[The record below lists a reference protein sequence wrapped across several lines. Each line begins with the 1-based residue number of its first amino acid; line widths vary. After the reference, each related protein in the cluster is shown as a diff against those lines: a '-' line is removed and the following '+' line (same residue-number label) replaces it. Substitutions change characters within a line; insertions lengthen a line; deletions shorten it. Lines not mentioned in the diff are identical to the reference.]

1 MDVRGIVMAAQQ
13 RLAHGEELQSAVR
26 DALQSQLG
34 LLHQTRE
41 SHSHSDLLLP
51 PDLVSSVLEQG
62 FLHLKSLLD
71 AFLEQYH
78 EDSKERELERKIL
91 TGQTSIFA
99 FEARKLVFDAL
110 KGSKEGQD
118 VGRTE
123 TKEIFD
129 RMDIALNLEKHGELR

>member
-1 MDVRGIVMAAQQ
+1 VDVRGIVMAAQQ

-62 FLHLKSLLD
+62 FLHLKSLLN
-71 AFLEQYH
+71 AFLE
-78 EDSKERELERKIL
+78 L
-91 TGQTSIFA
+91 
-99 FEARKLVFDAL
+99 
-110 KGSKEGQD
+110 
-118 VGRTE
+118 
-123 TKEIFD
+123 
-129 RMDIALNLEKHGELR
+129 